1 MRTSSSDEIL
11 NRLKAHYHFGRKK
24 KDPFKVLITTILSQ
38 RTRDENT
45 ARASEQLFERF
56 DTPEKLAS
64 ACIEEVER
72 LIRPSGF
79 YHVKAERIRRV
90 AQQILMEYGG
100 TVPSD
105 MGDLLKLEG
114 VGRKTANCVLVYGF
128 QVPAI
133 PVDVHVHRIANRLG
147 LVDTRTPEETEN
159 ALMEVFEEKEWII
172 VNELLVTFGKE
183 VCKPRNPR
191 CEECFLWD
199 LCAMGLGQ
207 IR

>member
-1 MRTSSSDEIL
+1 MRTSLSDEIL
-11 NRLKAHYHFGRKK
+11 TRLKAHYHFKK
-24 KDPFKVLITTILSQ
+24 KRKDPFKVLISTILSQ

-45 ARASEQLFERF
+45 AKASEQLFGKF

-64 ACIEEVER
+64 ARIEEIEG

-79 YHVKAERIRRV
+79 YHVKAQRIQKV

-100 TVPSD
+100 KVPKD
-105 MGDLLKLEG
+105 MESLLKLEG

-133 PVDVHVHRIANRLG
+133 PVDVHVHRIANRLR
-147 LVDTRTPEETEN
+147 LVDTKTAEETEN
-159 ALMEVFEEKEWII
+159 ALMEVFEEGEWIV

-183 VCKPRNPR
+183 VCRPRNPR
-191 CEECFLWD
+191 CGECYLLD
-199 LCAMGLGQ
+199 LCPTGNN
-207 IR
+207 

>member
-11 NRLKAHYHFGRKK
+11 TRLKAHYHFKKRKR
-24 KDPFKVLITTILSQ
+24 DPFRVLIGTILSQ

-45 ARASEQLFERF
+45 AKASEQLFGKF

-64 ACIEEVER
+64 ARREEIER

-79 YHVKAERIRRV
+79 YHVKAQRIQKV

-100 TVPSD
+100 KVPED
-105 MGDLLKLEG
+105 MESLLKLEG

-133 PVDVHVHRIANRLG
+133 PVDVHVHRITNRLG
-147 LVDTRTPEETEN
+147 LVDTKTPEETEN
-159 ALMEVFEEKEWII
+159 ALMEIFKEGEWIT

-183 VCKPRNPR
+183 VCRPRNPR
-191 CEECFLWD
+191 CKDCFLLD
-199 LCAMGLGQ
+199 LCPAGLG
-207 IR
+207 

>member
-11 NRLKAHYHFGRKK
+11 TRLKAHYQFRKK
-24 KDPFKVLITTILSQ
+24 RRDPFRVLIGTILSQ

-45 ARASEQLFERF
+45 AKASEQLFGKF

-64 ACIEEVER
+64 ARIEEIER

-79 YHVKAERIRRV
+79 YHVKAQRIQKV
-90 AQQILMEYGG
+90 AQQILLDYGG
-100 TVPSD
+100 EVPRD
-105 MGDLLKLEG
+105 VTNLLKLEG

-147 LVDTRTPEETEN
+147 LVSTKTPEETEN
-159 ALMEVFEEKEWII
+159 ALMEVFEEREWIV

-183 VCKPRNPR
+183 VCRPRNPR
-191 CEECFLWD
+191 CEECFLLD
-199 LCAMGLGQ
+199 LCPTGLG
-207 IR
+207 

>member
-1 MRTSSSDEIL
+1 MRASSSDEIL
-11 NRLKAHYHFGRKK
+11 TRLKAHYHFTRRR
-24 KDPFKVLITTILSQ
+24 KDPFKVLIATILSQ

-45 ARASEQLFERF
+45 ARASEQLFGKF

-64 ACIEEVER
+64 ARIEEIEK

-79 YHVKAERIRRV
+79 YHVKAQRIQNA

-100 TVPSD
+100 EVPRD
-105 MGDLLKLEG
+105 IMKLLKLEG

-133 PVDVHVHRIANRLG
+133 PVDVHVHRISNRLG
-147 LVDTRTPEETEN
+147 LVTTKTPEETES
-159 ALMEVFEEKEWII
+159 ALMEVFEEREWIA

-183 VCKPRNPR
+183 VCRPRNPR
-191 CEECFLWD
+191 CEECFLLD
-199 LCAMGLGQ
+199 LCPTGVG
-207 IR
+207 

>member
-11 NRLKAHYHFGRKK
+11 TRLKAHYHFKK
-24 KDPFKVLITTILSQ
+24 KRKDPFKVLIATILSQ

-45 ARASEQLFERF
+45 AKASEQLFQQF

-64 ACIEEVER
+64 ACIEEIER

-79 YHVKAERIRRV
+79 YHVKAQRIQKV
-90 AQQILMEYGG
+90 AQQILMDYGG
-100 TVPSD
+100 QVPQDITS
-105 MGDLLKLEG
+105 LLELEG

-133 PVDVHVHRIANRLG
+133 PVDVHVHRIANRLR
-147 LVDTRTPEETEN
+147 LVDTKTPEETEN
-159 ALMEVFEEKEWII
+159 ALMEVFEEREWIT

-183 VCKPRNPR
+183 VCRPRNPR
-191 CEECFLWD
+191 CGDCFLLD
-199 LCAMGLGQ
+199 LCLTGMGD
-207 IR
+207 